1 MPKPTQTA
9 DEVFGVIDIKNPATE
24 ACVALLKQVLAD
36 AEKGNIT
43 TVGIVA
49 CGPSDFGAQI
59 AGPDA
64 RSVNLGLD
72 VLKAKIIAGVTQPAP
87 ARSAILRP
95 GRRQ

>member
-1 MPKPTQTA
+1 MPKPT
-9 DEVFGVIDIKNPATE
+9 DKFEDVIGVVDITSPASQ
-24 ACVALLKQVLAD
+24 ACVSLLKQILAD
-36 AEKGNIT
+36 AEKGLIT

-64 RSVNLGLD
+64 RSVNLGID

-87 ARSAILRP
+87 SAILRP
-95 GRRQ
+95 GRR